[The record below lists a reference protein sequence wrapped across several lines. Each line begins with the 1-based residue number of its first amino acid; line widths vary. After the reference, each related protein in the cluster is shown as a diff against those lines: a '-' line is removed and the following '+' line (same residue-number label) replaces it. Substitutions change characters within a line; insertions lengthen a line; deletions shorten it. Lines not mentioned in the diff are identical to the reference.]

1 MPTVKIQD
9 ALPSGG
15 VTANGLF
22 DPSANVVLNT
32 FDTTTTVADSPF
44 NDTLIGD
51 ASYNLVGSERKP
63 YLPIAL
69 PAYIPT
75 LYKNVYDIQTH
86 LKNEIGVNPTDNRE
100 YPTSYAVKRYVDT
113 ARFEFLDPS
122 ANETFQIST
131 EIPTSFISA
140 NDVTTSGNV
149 SPPVTVDGVSTYTT
163 SYEFEDIEDF
173 RDGAEKTI
181 ICHSKLGQ
189 IDATNVY
196 KLKIQL
202 VGTNV
207 FLVYGRVY
215 RTYEFIAQG
224 EALKL
229 FQYKHTASRKISSP
243 LSLFDT
249 TLHAYVNVFIV
260 TSYQGV
266 FSEEI
271 TP

>member
-189 IDATNVY
+189 IDATNIY
-196 KLKIQL
+196 KLKIAL
-202 VGTNV
+202 PAGTYF
-207 FLVYGRVY
+207 FLVNGILYK
-215 RTYEFIAQG
+215 TYEFTTQG

-229 FQYKHTASRKISSP
+229 FQYKNVSTHQLTPRVAIELMLMFILLQVIKE
-243 LSLFDT
+243 LF
-249 TLHAYVNVFIV
+249 LMK
-260 TSYQGV
+260 
-266 FSEEI
+266 
-271 TP
+271 